1 MSEKFNKEARM
12 ARRDKIAA
20 DATAIRTLLKIDL
33 KSRFGYGARIGA
45 GNVGKWI
52 FNFVMTAG
60 MYAVIVFLIYLF
72 TKMFVL
78 RPGLRDGFIVIV
90 SMASVILQFF
100 ICTVT
105 LIKALYYSGDNE
117 ILLRFPVNGTQ
128 IFIAKSIFVFISNFV
143 ITMAILLP
151 FYISYGVILQKVGA
165 LNRPPEIFYPVSI
178 LTTFLSSFLPFF
190 LANIVAIPLMKVM
203 NLVKNNYGIVLFVTI
218 AAVIGVFVA
227 YMQILQSLVNFYVE
241 KDMALFSPDMVARID
256 RFAAN
261 AFPFNLYANMLLG
274 RHPWINF
281 IYVMLLTVGV
291 GIIAVVVVK
300 KWYFSTILDGI
311 ENQRASFTKRTS
323 DKPLPPFISYMKR
336 EFNGILRSFNYSFQ
350 YLVMAA
356 AAPVMVYY
364 CNALAGTVGSGSVGN
379 NILPGISLMVI
390 TIFVTIIVSFSST
403 AISREG
409 GCFYHTKIIPLP
421 YWQQVLAKFLLY
433 SGVATLSIL
442 VCCIAVTGAK
452 FVSFTDAVMIFFIT
466 EFSNIALTSL
476 CMWFDTTSPTFNF
489 MGDGELVGANKNV
502 ALALALG
509 LVFAV
514 LYGLM
519 TMIGGFLP
527 TFAGIAIKHGARSIM
542 GLLLIVS
549 GIFAIL
555 GVVLLFVRLDK
566 RYNKLYQ

>member
-218 AAVIGVFVA
+218 AAVIGVCIQNPTLNMPAFAGFTVKGLDLFPILFVTIA
-227 YMQILQSLVNFYVE
+227 CGAVSGFHSLVSSGTSSKMISSE
-241 KDMALFSPDMVARID
+241 KDMRLVGYGSMCVEVVLGVVSLIVVCAAASNGVLPSGTPFQTFSGSVAAFLTEIFGVPHQIAACILTMCVSALALTSVDAVARIG
-256 RFAAN
+256 RMSLQELFMPEPGKEKTAVQKLFTNTVFSTCLTLLAGYALCIAGYMSVWPLFGSAN
-261 AFPFNLYANMLLG
+261 QLLSALVLTGLAVFLKSTGRKGWMLYAPMTIMFAVTMTAL
-274 RHPWINF
+274 
-281 IYVMLLTVGV
+281 VQ
-291 GIIAVVVVK
+291 AVVRIIGAWMDGTFVWMIHGLQFVV
-300 KWYFSTILDGI
+300 
-311 ENQRASFTKRTS
+311 
-323 DKPLPPFISYMKR
+323 
-336 EFNGILRSFNYSFQ
+336 
-350 YLVMAA
+350 AA
-356 AAPVMVYY
+356 A
-364 CNALAGTVGSGSVGN
+364 L
-379 NILPGISLMVI
+379 I
-390 TIFVTIIVSFSST
+390 
-403 AISREG
+403 
-409 GCFYHTKIIPLP
+409 
-421 YWQQVLAKFLLY
+421 VLALLVVY
-433 SGVATLSIL
+433 HCVLKL
-442 VCCIAVTGAK
+442 R
-452 FVSFTDAVMIFFIT
+452 DA
-466 EFSNIALTSL
+466 A
-476 CMWFDTTSPTFNF
+476 P
-489 MGDGELVGANKNV
+489 
-502 ALALALG
+502 
-509 LVFAV
+509 
-514 LYGLM
+514 
-519 TMIGGFLP
+519 
-527 TFAGIAIKHGARSIM
+527 
-542 GLLLIVS
+542 IV
-549 GIFAIL
+549 
-555 GVVLLFVRLDK
+555 K
-566 RYNKLYQ
+566 RD